1 MAIRWRGNHMYAP
14 RHRRRN
20 ILRPCLYC
28 SNDSPRRRCITFALN
43 VSLVSQPPRMAV
55 GRTMLEYI
63 LPCRRPSMLFAQLV
77 HTSRLIATHPSR
89 LQKIAPLAE
98 LLRLISDEERQV
110 GVSYLMGRLPQ
121 GRIGV
126 GGAVLRSLRGGPPAP
141 LAGRGSGGG
150 GGARSAGAQ

>member
-1 MAIRWRGNHMYAP
+1 MYAP

-55 GRTMLEYI
+55 GRTMLVYI

-77 HTSRLIATHPSR
+77 HSSRLIATQPNHQ
-89 LQKIAPLAE
+89 QKNTQHKK
-98 LLRLISDEERQV
+98 LLRLFSDEERQV
-110 GVSYLMGRLPQ
+110 GVSYLMG
-121 GRIGV
+121 
-126 GGAVLRSLRGGPPAP
+126 
-141 LAGRGSGGG
+141 
-150 GGARSAGAQ
+150 